1 MSHWDYKKTH
11 QCALCTRLTLRVHRS
26 DITMH
31 TMHSGRMDI
40 FQTPMGATLQTN
52 VHHNSIAAFDFF
64 IKPSGA
70 PSYCMSVCSKLA
82 P

>member
-1 MSHWDYKKTH
+1 
-11 QCALCTRLTLRVHRS
+11 
-26 DITMH
+26 MH

-64 IKPSGA
+64 IKPFGA
-70 PSYCMSVCSKLA
+70 PSHYIHYESKFTKNIRPTEFTIYSLNFSLFLELLKFSHN
-82 P
+82 